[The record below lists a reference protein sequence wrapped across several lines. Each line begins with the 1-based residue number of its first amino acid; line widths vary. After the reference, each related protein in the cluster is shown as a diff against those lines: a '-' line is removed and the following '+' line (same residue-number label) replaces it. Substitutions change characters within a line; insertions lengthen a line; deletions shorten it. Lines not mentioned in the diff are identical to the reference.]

1 MLLACLETELPP
13 QCSCSR
19 RVLGNC
25 GTIASMNDP
34 VLSRYRAEILRI
46 AAEHGASH
54 VRAFGS
60 RARGEGRADSDID
73 LLLDLEAGRSLL
85 DLIGLEHAIE
95 DLTHLDVDVVTTGGL
110 SPYLRDR
117 VLAEAVPL

>member
-1 MLLACLETELPP
+1 MT
-13 QCSCSR
+13 
-19 RVLGNC
+19 
-25 GTIASMNDP
+25 DP
-34 VLSRYRAEILRI
+34 VFSRYRSEILRI
-46 AAEHGASH
+46 AAEHGAKN
-54 VRAFGS
+54 VRVFGS
-60 RARGEGRADSDID
+60 RARGEGGGDSDID

-95 DLTHLDVDVVTTGGL
+95 DLTHLEVDAVTTGGL

>member
-1 MLLACLETELPP
+1 
-13 QCSCSR
+13 
-19 RVLGNC
+19 
-25 GTIASMNDP
+25 MNDP

>member
-1 MLLACLETELPP
+1 MK
-13 QCSCSR
+13 
-19 RVLGNC
+19 
-25 GTIASMNDP
+25 DP

-46 AAEHGASH
+46 AAEHGARH

-60 RARGEGRADSDID
+60 RARGEGEADSDID

-85 DLIGLEHAIE
+85 DLIGLEQAIE
-95 DLTHLDVDVVTTGGL
+95 DLTHLEVDVVTTGGL
-110 SPYLRDR
+110 SPYLKDR